1 MKLKLTRD
9 DRDMMMLSVLFTLCI
24 FLAFGAIAIA
34 AIIVEA
40 IIKAL

>member
-1 MKLKLTRD
+1 MRLTRD

-24 FLAFGAIAIA
+24 FPIFGAIAIA
-34 AIIVEA
+34 AIIIEA